1 MRSTLRIRIPLVL
14 FTVIGLFLL
23 GCGET
28 IPLPESGVEN
38 AASGTAGA
46 EEEDTF
52 REESLFHESLGLHK
66 NATIYTGLDTYDV
79 RNVRFNTG
87 QGFGGGDALVGFVN
101 NTRFEIKI
109 RFIDRLR
116 IVDRITPAEA
126 RAVPHRYDMIE
137 DKDLDYTFRT
147 EMKKTDNERVEFIVR
162 INAIGG
168 ELREGGSL
176 DLTGDELQTLRKIV
190 FY

>member
-1 MRSTLRIRIPLVL
+1 MRSLDRVRIPLLL
-14 FTVIGLFLL
+14 FWLACLL
-23 GCGET
+23 SMGCGAT
-28 IPLPESGVEN
+28 LPPLDSGGE
-38 AASGTAGA
+38 AGA
-46 EEEDTF
+46 SSTTEAENEEAI
-52 REESLFHESLGLHK
+52 REESLFHETLGLHK
-66 NATIYTGLDTYDV
+66 NATVYTGLDTYDV

-87 QGFGGGDALVGFVN
+87 QGFGASDALVGFVN

-116 IVDRITPAEA
+116 VVDRIAPAEA
-126 RAVPHRYDMIE
+126 RAVPHRFDMIE

-147 EMKKTDNERVEFIVR
+147 ELKKTDNERVEFIVR

-168 ELREGGSL
+168 ELREGGSF
-176 DLTGDELQTLRKIV
+176 DLTGDELQSLRQIV